1 MPRRQISQREQA
13 LHDAQ
18 GRLQAG
24 LQELKQLRRQTAAAR
39 AEIARLSRCDFC
51 HDPGQLRGSDLMLC
65 HGCWLD
71 HLAARKRAAR
81 IAAYAQFGRDPNG
94 VLLPRLPVPSG

>member
-13 LHDAQ
+13 LHDAHVL
-18 GRLQAG
+18 LQAG
-24 LQELKQLRRQTAAAR
+24 LQELKQLRQRTAAAR

-51 HDPGQLRGSDLMLC
+51 QAPGNPRGQYLMLC

-94 VLLPRLPVPSG
+94 VLMPRPPVR